1 MLSASFAYRSRNVKD
16 IPTFA
21 NYNVT
26 VAGVASGGGGPA
38 SAAGTVRPTLGSFSA
53 TTAAV
58 GRALVLRSYWAN
70 STAGSQTYQSPTD
83 AVFISPSTNWSVDDI
98 TNMGIVYTDVTTS
111 SATRTINLTFNIDNV
126 FSGGYYIITRSG
138 TPALS
143 LWASGAYT
151 QGATF
156 TDGAGGRGSNR
167 TTSWT
172 IPAPTDDQLI
182 VVAYSDD
189 TGTDNLRFV
198 IT

>member
-16 IPTFA
+16 IPAFA

-26 VAGVASGGGGPA
+26 VAGVSAGGGGPA
-38 SAAGTVRPTLGSFSA
+38 SAAGTVRPTQGSFSGLP
-53 TTAAV
+53 TSV

-70 STAGSQTYQSPTD
+70 SNAGQTYQSPRD
-83 AVFISPSTNWSVDDI
+83 AVFISPSTSWSVDDI

-111 SATRTINLTFNIDNV
+111 SATRTINLTYNIDNV
-126 FSGGYYIITRSG
+126 FSGGYYILTRSG

-151 QGATF
+151 QNFSF
-156 TDGAGGRGSNR
+156 TDSAGGRGQNQ
-167 TTSWT
+167 TGSWT
-172 IPAPTDDQLI
+172 IPAPTVDQLI